1 VKQIVRVFLTPQEH
15 QEACYG
21 GVNRRLRALTLHR
34 APNQPERKYH
44 EQNWFQTSISG
55 VVAEYAVAKAFGL
68 QWEDLTEDPNGFD
81 VLNYQV
87 RSSENPDGLLKV
99 RRRDNPDHKF
109 IFARVRNNEVRIH
122 GWSTGAQVISNNQET
137 FPDCFEMPMYRLY
150 PMTDLPEPIQWQD
163 KWVTAYEQPRPGLGT
178 VI

>member
-1 VKQIVRVFLTPQEH
+1 MKTIVRVFLTPQEH
-15 QEACYG
+15 SEACHG
-21 GVNRRLRALTLHR
+21 GVNRRLRALDKHR

-55 VVAEYAVAKAFGL
+55 AVAEAAVAKMFGL
-68 QWEDLTEDPNGFD
+68 QWQDLEDDENGFD

-87 RSSENPDGLLKV
+87 RSTENPDGLLKV

-122 GWSTGAQVISNNQET
+122 GWSTGAAVIDNDQET
-137 FPDCFEMPMYRLY
+137 YPDCFEMPMYRLY
-150 PMTDLPEPIQWQD
+150 PMTDLPEDIHWTD
-163 KWVTAYEQPRPGLGT
+163 RWVTAYEQLRPGLGT
-178 VI
+178 VV